1 MASDSQKLLL
11 QAEFVG
17 ESLMLKSKTAV
28 VKNEGKA
35 SQLDRMQ
42 PSSASY
48 K

>member
-11 QAEFVG
+11 QAELVG
-17 ESLMLKSKTAV
+17 ESLMLKSKT